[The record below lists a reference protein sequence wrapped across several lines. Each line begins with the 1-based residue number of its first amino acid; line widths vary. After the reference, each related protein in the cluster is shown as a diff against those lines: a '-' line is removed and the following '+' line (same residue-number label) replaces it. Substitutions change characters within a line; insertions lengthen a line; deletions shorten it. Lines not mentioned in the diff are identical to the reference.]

1 MSIVINHHYPES
13 DPDISRRLG
22 RIEKAL
28 THIIEKVEEMALNF
42 ARLEQ
47 EIAQNSDVIQSVITL
62 LTQIADAIR
71 DAAANQQKVEALATQ
86 LDAQTQAMADAVA
99 ASTPAANSFAL
110 ISGEFTIAEISFCRS
125 STIGFGVPPPRA
137 AAHRGG
143 RVGFRAGDT
152 RLLRGLALP

>member
-99 ASTPAANSFAL
+99 ASTPAAP
-110 ISGEFTIAEISFCRS
+110 T
-125 STIGFGVPPPRA
+125 P
-137 AAHRGG
+137 
-143 RVGFRAGDT
+143 
-152 RLLRGLALP
+152 